1 VKRRRRNP
9 GLENWNELRRSIDKA
24 RAAYLFAKSANL
36 STVAARMADWEKA
49 DAALDDAIAE
59 FHRQRSVSEVNTHT
73 SNEADRV
80 VTAVKDEGASNRRAM
95 QDIIIGDLPAEDDLS
110 TDAEMALLNGKSNAI
125 NQRKR
130 KLRERKKAKAQATPS
145 SSSTAPLAP
154 QAKPKAKAKAAVGPE
169 DEALAREAG
178 ENLIAHLF
186 TKLDGIEPK
195 QVLPGVIYI
204 PGFLQAFK
212 LTPTQMLEMLTNIPE
227 HPSDQDLALNMSDDA
242 APILV
247 RGTHKALQYRGNAIP
262 RNKSFNQLNMNGG
275 CLRYGYTGWQYRIA
289 LAHRSTKALPLLHT
303 LIEAINQ
310 IWDGPEFN
318 HAISTLYETGDDNI
332 GDHDDKPQDIDDD
345 SWILVVKLGAPRPF
359 EIKQGKNL
367 VWSESPEPGS
377 AILMNLT
384 ANKLYKHGVPKV
396 ENTGLSASIVLR
408 RIKTVLA
415 WNHVEWMA
423 SKPDVKKSKK

>member
-1 VKRRRRNP
+1 M
-9 GLENWNELRRSIDKA
+9 KA
-24 RAAYLFAKSANL
+24 RVQKNATISERK
-36 STVAARMADWEKA
+36 ADWENA
-49 DAALDDAIAE
+49 EAALDDAIKE
-59 FHRQRSVSEVNTHT
+59 FHRQRTVGEVNSHT
-73 SNEADRV
+73 SKEADRV
-80 VTAVKDEGASNRRAM
+80 ISSVQGYFT
-95 QDIIIGDLPAEDDLS
+95 GDLPAQHGLS
-110 TDAEMALLNGKSNAI
+110 KKAELGLLNIKGNAL

-130 KLRERKKAKAQATPS
+130 KLREEIKEEAQAEAATS
-145 SSSTAPLAP
+145 SAAPLAP

-169 DEALAREAG
+169 DEALARESG
-178 ENLIAHLF
+178 KQLITHLI
-186 TKLDGIEPK
+186 TKLDGIDPK

-247 RGTHKALQYRGNAIP
+247 RGNHKALHYRGNAIP

-289 LAHRSTKALPLLHT
+289 LAHRSTKSLPLLHA
-303 LIEAINQ
+303 LIGDINH
-310 IWDGPEFN
+310 IWDGPDFN
-318 HAISTLYETGDDNI
+318 HSISTLYETGDDNI

-345 SWILVVKLGAPRPF
+345 SWILVVKLGDPRPF
-359 EIKQGKNL
+359 EIKQGKKV

-396 ENTGLSASIVLR
+396 QNTGLSASIVLR
-408 RIKTVLA
+408 RIKTVLN
-415 WNHVEWMA
+415 WNQVEWMA
-423 SKPDVKKSKK
+423 SKPDVKKSKQ